1 MALGSSSRKGFL
13 LGFEVQFSCLRNIF
27 WFLCEIC
34 NFQRLF
40 VDFGCELDSKDKNR
54 GMVSPSI
61 HTHDDLQGK
70 FINHLNRF
78 IMKSKF

>member
-27 WFLCEIC
+27 LFLCEIC

-40 VDFGCELDSKDKNR
+40 VDFGCELVSKDNNQ
-54 GMVSPSI
+54 GTASPSI
-61 HTHDDLQGK
+61 HTHGDLQGE

-78 IMKSKF
+78 IMMSKF